1 MNDSNIMS
9 FIELEIERVNNECG
23 YSHKHGSLKDF
34 QDKQIELETLE
45 KLYDKLNQEFFEN
58 VL

>member
-1 MNDSNIMS
+1 MQLLCEIIFCTS
-9 FIELEIERVNNECG
+9 FIERVNNECG
-23 YSHKHGSLKDF
+23 HSHKHGSLKDF

-45 KLYDKLNQEFFEN
+45 KLYDKFNHEFFDS

>member
-9 FIELEIERVNNECG
+9 FIELEIERVNNEC
-23 YSHKHGSLKDF
+23 GSLKDF